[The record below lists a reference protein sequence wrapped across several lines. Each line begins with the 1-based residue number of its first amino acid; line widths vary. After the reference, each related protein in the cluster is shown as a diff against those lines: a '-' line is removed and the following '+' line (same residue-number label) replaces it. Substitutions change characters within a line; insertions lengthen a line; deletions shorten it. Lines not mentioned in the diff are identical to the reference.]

1 MSRED
6 LLYQIYYS
14 YCIEKMLSVITD
26 KINWTSSFILI
37 LLGSTIA
44 IIGAYYT
51 VFAGLLITAIA
62 TMKIMFSFEVISE
75 RANKQAARYL
85 MLYNTSHL
93 IISDEELLNRLVDI
107 QDDDNRPWTSL
118 VYPAML
124 QASQVLGRPTDIQ
137 LTRYEKLMA
146 FLAGSVPVR

>member
-6 LLYQIYYS
+6 MLYQIYYS
-14 YCIEKMLSVITD
+14 YCLEKMLSVITD
-26 KINWTSSFILI
+26 KINWASSFLLI

-44 IIGAYYT
+44 VIGGYYT
-51 VFAGLLITAIA
+51 VFAGLLIIAIA
-62 TMKIMFSFEVISE
+62 TMQIMFSFEVTSE

-107 QDDDNRPWTSL
+107 QDNDNRPWASL

-124 QASQVLGRPTDIQ
+124 QASQILGRPTDIQ
-137 LTRYEKLMA
+137 LTWYEKLMA
-146 FLAGSVPVR
+146 ILAGSVSVR